1 MKEELG
7 AVCIKSELQNNNI
20 LKEYEMD
27 KKQKKEKIVM
37 KSVANE
43 SILMFFN
50 DYLYKNNLLSDEER
64 EKMAVSIA
72 LNADAYG
79 SAKRDILHQ

>member
-1 MKEELG
+1 
-7 AVCIKSELQNNNI
+7 
-20 LKEYEMD
+20 MD

>member
-7 AVCIKSELQNNNI
+7 AVFIKSELQNNNI